1 MIRLAHY
8 YNDEGEGL
16 GTKENIEYIKQ
27 ELSNEEKFLES
38 VIKLEKFYKKYKKAL
53 LSALIACALFVVGYM
68 GYEWKKDRDLRV
80 SNQLFQ
86 KLLVNP
92 NDKEALE
99 NLRSLNP
106 KLYDLYLYQKAMRTK
121 DARLFEKLAS
131 AQDPILSDLAKY
143 HLAVL
148 QQDTKALERYGMQEG
163 ALLREMALLDDGYL
177 WMKGKKITRAKEEL
191 SGVPKES
198 SAYPYSL
205 LLKHFGTKV
214 SR

>member
-1 MIRLAHY
+1 M
-8 YNDEGEGL
+8 

-53 LSALIACALFVVGYM
+53 LSALVAFVLFVVGYM
-68 GYEWKKDRDLRV
+68 GYAWKKDRDVRV

-86 KLLVNP
+86 KLLANP
-92 NDKEALE
+92 KDKEALE
-99 NLRSLNP
+99 RLRSLNP
-106 KLYDLYLYQKAMRTK
+106 RLYDLYLYQRAMRTK

-148 QQDTKALERYGMQEG
+148 QQDKKALERYGMQEG
-163 ALLREMALLDDGYL
+163 ALLREMALLDEGYL
-177 WMKGKKITRAKEEL
+177 LMKDKKIARAKEEL
-191 SGVPKES
+191 SSVPKES
-198 SAYPYSL
+198 PAYPYSL

-214 SR
+214 SK